1 VSDFIAACTQSPV
14 NLTLSVLLLL
24 TMGYWLVVLV
34 GAVGVDSLD
43 FDLDL
48 DTDVDVDV
56 DVDASTGLLAT
67 GAAASIFKFF
77 HVGSVPI
84 LVLWTVLVLMLWALG
99 VLSWPLVG
107 GWGVLL
113 QLTAVIPLLI
123 GGLLL
128 TKVVTLPLKH
138 IFDQIERDT
147 EAENNVKLL
156 GRRCTIVSLTADVRA
171 GQAEIATSGAP
182 LKLNVRT
189 RDEGTVL
196 NKGEEAV
203 LVGEDPEKRVYYV
216 QRF

>member
-1 VSDFIAACTQSPV
+1 VADFIAACTQSPV
-14 NLTLSVLLLL
+14 NLTLSVLLVL
-24 TMGYWLVVLV
+24 TMTYWIVVLV
-34 GAVGVDSLD
+34 GAVGLDSLD

-48 DTDVDVDV
+48 DTDVDVDI
-56 DVDASTGLLAT
+56 DTSSSGLFTT

-84 LVLWTVLVLMLWALG
+84 LVLWSVFVLCLWALG
-99 VLSWPLVG
+99 VVSWPLVG
-107 GWGVLL
+107 SWSALL
-113 QLTAVIPLLI
+113 QLVAIIPLAI

-128 TKVVTLPLKH
+128 TKLLTLPLKSV
-138 IFDQIERDT
+138 FDRIERDT

-156 GRRCTIVSLTADVRA
+156 GRRCTIVSLTADARF
-171 GQAEIATSGAP
+171 GQAEIATSGSP

-189 RDEGTVL
+189 RDADTVL

-203 LVGEDPEKRVYYV
+203 LVGEDRDKRIYFV